1 MLCLIFIE
9 RMVAAFL
16 AESERQTEVYLR
28 VMLLQL
34 GAVIFISYI
43 FL

>member
-1 MLCLIFIE
+1 MNVVFE

-28 VMLLQL
+28 VILLQL
-34 GAVIFISYI
+34 RVVIFISLI